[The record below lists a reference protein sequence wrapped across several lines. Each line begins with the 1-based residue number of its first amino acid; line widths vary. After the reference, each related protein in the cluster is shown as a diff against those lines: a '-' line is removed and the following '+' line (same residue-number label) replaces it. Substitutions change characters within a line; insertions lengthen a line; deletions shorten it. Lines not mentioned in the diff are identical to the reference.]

1 MLYNLFLFDKQYEL
15 DRIRSIK
22 MINRL
27 NEKIG
32 QLRKLK
38 ETDESITNDQI
49 ENKCLVI
56 KILTDTFS
64 IDENELKK

>member
-64 IDENELKK
+64 IDEHELKK

>member
-1 MLYNLFLFDKQYEL
+1 MLYNLFLFDNQYEL

-22 MINRL
+22 IINRL
-27 NEKIG
+27 NEKLIK
-32 QLRKLK
+32 LMELK

>member
-1 MLYNLFLFDKQYEL
+1 MLYNLFLFDNQYEL

-27 NEKIG
+27 NEKIV
-32 QLRKLK
+32 QLMKLK

-64 IDENELKK
+64 IDEHELKK

>member
-1 MLYNLFLFDKQYEL
+1 MLYNLFLWDKQYEL

-27 NEKIG
+27 NEK
-32 QLRKLK
+32 LVKLMELK
-38 ETDESITNDQI
+38 ETDESIRNEI

-64 IDENELKK
+64 IDEHELKK

>member
-1 MLYNLFLFDKQYEL
+1 MLYNLFLWDKQYEL

-22 MINRL
+22 IINRL
-27 NEKIG
+27 NEKLIK
-32 QLRKLK
+32 LMELK
-38 ETDESITNDQI
+38 ETESIRNEI

-64 IDENELKK
+64 IDEHEYKV

>member
-1 MLYNLFLFDKQYEL
+1 MLYNLFLWDKQYEL

-27 NEKIG
+27 NEKIV
-32 QLRKLK
+32 QLMKLK

>member
-1 MLYNLFLFDKQYEL
+1 MLYNLFLFDNQYEL

-27 NEKIG
+27 NEKIV
-32 QLRKLK
+32 QLMKLK

>member
-1 MLYNLFLFDKQYEL
+1 MLYNLFLFDNQYEL

-22 MINRL
+22 IINRL
-27 NEKIG
+27 NEKLIK
-32 QLRKLK
+32 LMELK
-38 ETDESITNDQI
+38 ETESIRNEI

-64 IDENELKK
+64 IDEHEYKV